1 MRRGRITSEVFLRD
15 DVENIMKAVDRANAS
30 LVNHLPM
37 EEVAIYRAGFV
48 AAMQAMAAAFDVS
61 LEQHIQMVEPDL
73 RTVNC
78 QIRKVELGR

>member
-15 DVENIMKAVDRANAS
+15 DVENILKAVDRANAS

-61 LEQHIQMVEPDL
+61 LEQHEPEFEHSFRFVD
-73 RTVNC
+73 R
-78 QIRKVELGR
+78 QPRKIGSPR